1 MLKLDEEYYVRVDQ
15 TNFILMRKHKPTKAP
30 IQGKQKETT
39 ETVIGFY
46 ASMPSLIKRYRTER
60 MRGWIDS
67 GKMDLDDLCERIVA
81 LDEILTKQMDKFN
94 NLKFEPA
101 PKRRK
106 KNLDKCVDTQEEK
119 T

>member
-15 TNFILMRKHKPTKAP
+15 MNFILLKKYKPTKAP
-30 IQGKQKETT
+30 TKGVAKDMA
-39 ETVIGFY
+39 ETVVGYY
-46 ASMPSLIKRYRTER
+46 ASIPTLLKRYRTER

-67 GKMDLDDLCERIVA
+67 GKMDLDDLCTRIVA
-81 LDEILTKQMDKFN
+81 LDEILMKQMDKFD

-106 KNLDKCVDTQEEK
+106 KTQEEK